1 MAFLRWVSN
10 RRSQWLV
17 CCPTSE
23 GNSYYLYLTH
33 VGEVLSKTRTFIKT
47 LSSSVADPSTSEAL
61 FSRILEPA
69 LDGLSKNLQSEVAE
83 LLKSHQQGHPIT
95 YSEDP
100 DLSLSSSRQQRL
112 EIEFMRIT
120 QKFFDGSDITR
131 VYMSNYRDLR
141 PLITQLVALRPFID
155 DLAVETIE
163 DTLVSHLHAVF
174 PPLSV
179 ISMDDTLVTDV
190 SGDIESNRS
199 QREQSI
205 KKLELLERGLEICK
219 HFTSEGLI

>member
-1 MAFLRWVSN
+1 M
-10 RRSQWLV
+10 
-17 CCPTSE
+17 
-23 GNSYYLYLTH
+23 
-33 VGEVLSKTRTFIKT
+33 
-47 LSSSVADPSTSEAL
+47 
-61 FSRILEPA
+61 
-69 LDGLSKNLQSEVAE
+69 
-83 LLKSHQQGHPIT
+83 
-95 YSEDP
+95 
-100 DLSLSSSRQQRL
+100 
-112 EIEFMRIT
+112 
-120 QKFFDGSDITR
+120 
-131 VYMSNYRDLR
+131 
-141 PLITQLVALRPFID
+141 
-155 DLAVETIE
+155 ETIE

>member
-112 EIEFMRIT
+112 EIEFMKIT

-131 VYMSNYRDLR
+131 
-141 PLITQLVALRPFID
+141 VALRPFID